1 MKFCSEGFVCV
12 QEEDPVEVPVERCY
26 LNRNKLSAEIIGDMD
41 SDKRNLS
48 RKLKQYNTQ
57 LRAYCTPELEA
68 RDELFRYAELLEI
81 NSANGESSVH
91 DETGRNTKF
100 STLMHYVRMRTFRS
114 AA

>member
-1 MKFCSEGFVCV
+1 MDENATQPVEEG
-12 QEEDPVEVPVERCY
+12 PVEVPVERCY

-68 RDELFRYAELLEI
+68 RDELF
-81 NSANGESSVH
+81 
-91 DETGRNTKF
+91 
-100 STLMHYVRMRTFRS
+100 
-114 AA
+114 